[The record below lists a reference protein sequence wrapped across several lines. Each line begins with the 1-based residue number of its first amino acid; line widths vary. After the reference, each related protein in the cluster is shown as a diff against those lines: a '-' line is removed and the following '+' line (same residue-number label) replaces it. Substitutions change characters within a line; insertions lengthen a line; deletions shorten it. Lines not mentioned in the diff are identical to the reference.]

1 MNRKEKDEDYHD
13 DENVKTRSSH
23 MKTNVGYEPSITS
36 ITPKEFTTVDGKES
50 DDTVI
55 TKTDEYDTSQLLTNN
70 SRVNESCVDKD
81 VIMTQDKD
89 KDSTD
94 QPSSQLLNQ
103 LNRIGELPKQYDDV
117 VVQVSRM

>member
-13 DENVKTRSSH
+13 DENVKTQSSQ
-23 MKTNVGYEPSITS
+23 MKTNVEYEPSITS
-36 ITPKEFTTVDGKES
+36 ITPKELTSVDGKES

>member
-13 DENVKTRSSH
+13 DENVKTQSSQ
-23 MKTNVGYEPSITS
+23 MKTNVEYEPSITS
-36 ITPKEFTTVDGKES
+36 ITPKELTSVDGKES

-55 TKTDEYDTSQLLTNN
+55 TKTDEYDTSRPLNNN
-70 SRVNESCVDKD
+70 SRVDESCVDKD

-117 VVQVSRM
+117 VVQVSRV